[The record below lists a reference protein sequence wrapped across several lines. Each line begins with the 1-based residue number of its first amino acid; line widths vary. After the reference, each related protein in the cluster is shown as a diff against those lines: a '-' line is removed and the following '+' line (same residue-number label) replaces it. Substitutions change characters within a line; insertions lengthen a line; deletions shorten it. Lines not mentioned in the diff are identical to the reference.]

1 MSARSVQFW
10 RSTEKL
16 RIRTLGIVFFVVM
29 ALFLGTTIAAYN
41 KVWVKVVK
49 VDLITDTV
57 GNALTRNA
65 DVKVR
70 GVNVGEVR
78 SSESANGKVKLHLA
92 IDPDKA
98 SKIPSNVTARL
109 LPKTLFG
116 ERYVDLVWPE
126 QPSPKHLQAGMTL
139 YQDASGNAVE
149 VSQLLDSIMPLLQAI
164 PPQYLAS
171 TLGALSQA
179 LGGQGEELGHTIDR
193 LDDIFRDINGV
204 MPQLQDDIH
213 TFATVADTY
222 SDALPQLVDAFDNL
236 RTLNATIVQKRSQLD
251 TLYSVLT
258 PTSSKTADFLMANHD
273 NIIDV
278 AADSREAL
286 ELLATYSPSFP
297 CTMKNFAQLKPRIDN
312 LFGKGTD
319 TPGSRVTIEITNP
332 RGRYLPNQDEP
343 RWLDTNRPPA
353 CFPEYPLGVDPG
365 QYPTGSANDGSYQPP
380 TRNPGDQN
388 IGQLPA
394 AQFSVY
400 GAAGATTMGSPAE
413 QHTLG
418 AIYGAANG
426 VSPDQVPSWVSRIGA
441 PAMRGSEVSVR

>member
-1 MSARSVQFW
+1 MSAAGIQFW

-16 RIRTLGIVFFVVM
+16 RTRTLGVLFFVVM
-29 ALFLGTTIAAYN
+29 ALFLGTTIAMYN
-41 KVWVKVVK
+41 KTFTPVVK

-70 GVNVGEVR
+70 GITVGEVR
-78 SSESANGKVKLHLA
+78 SSQPQGSKVTLHLA
-92 IDPDKA
+92 LDPGKA
-98 SKIPSNVTARL
+98 KEIPSNVTARL

-116 ERYVDLVWPE
+116 ERYVDLVWP
-126 QPSPKHLQAGMTL
+126 QDPSGHLTAGQTL
-139 YQDASGNAVE
+139 HQDASGNAIE
-149 VSQLLDSIMPLLQAI
+149 VSQLLDSVLPLLQAI

-179 LGGQGEELGHTIDR
+179 LGGQGEELGHTVDR
-193 LDDIFRDINGV
+193 LDTVFRGLNGV
-204 MPQLQDDIH
+204 MPTLQDDIH
-213 TFATVADTY
+213 NFATVADTY
-222 SDALPQLVDAFDNL
+222 ADALPQLVDTFNDL
-236 RTLNATIVQKRSQLD
+236 RTLNATIVQKRSQID

-258 PTSSKTADFLMANHD
+258 PTSSRLANFLVANHD

-286 ELLATYSPSFP
+286 QLLATYSPEYA
-297 CTMKNFAQLKPRIDN
+297 CTMRNFAQQKPRIDQI
-312 LFGKGTD
+312 FGKGTD
-319 TPGSRVTIEITNP
+319 LPGSRVSIKLVNP

-343 RWLDTNRPPA
+343 RWFDTRPPV
-353 CFPEYPLGVDPG
+353 CFPEYPLGTDAG

-380 TRNPGDQN
+380 TRNPGKQN
-388 IGQLPA
+388 IGQLPP
-394 AQFSVY
+394 AQFSVF
-400 GAAGATTMGSPAE
+400 GAQSTSLAGSPSEEHA
-413 QHTLG
+413 LG

-441 PAMRGSEVSVR
+441 PALRGSEVSVK